1 MNDVNWEGSLVRYD
15 AARRALAEAARVDE
29 VKQIRDMAVAAQ
41 VYARQAQDVE
51 LINNATEI
59 RKRAERRVGEIL
71 AEMKA
76 KGERSKPGDAGG
88 GTDGVG
94 VRPSVNPTL
103 KDIGVTKTQSA
114 RWQQLAAMPA
124 DKFEQH
130 VATSKKQAAASLDRT
145 ASTEDKKAKRAE
157 REQELAERTAAAAKT
172 LNRKIYGVILADPWR
187 WEPYSRET
195 GMDRSADNHYQTM
208 DLTAIKALKVPAA
221 DDCALF
227 LWATIPMLPQA
238 LEVMAAWGFTYK
250 SQFVWVKDKI
260 GPGYWAREQHELLL
274 IGTRGNIPAPA
285 PGEQYLSVISAPRA
299 RHSEKPPVVY
309 DMIEGMFPTLPR
321 LEMFARGAALGWDVF
336 GNEAGEPSTKAVGR
350 AAYRATTGALPQPAK
365 SPPPVPEAGIPSNA
379 APDAATARFV
389 VEIPQALIQRLAF
402 RHFAICHYERDDL
415 PALLAALSRI
425 GQKPTITE
433 TAEHVRVLSF

>member
-309 DMIEGMFPTLPR
+309 DMIEGRAWRCSRVGCFRQRGWRTFDKGGRTGGVPCNHGSASAAS
-321 LEMFARGAALGWDVF
+321 EVAAARTRGRD
-336 GNEAGEPSTKAVGR
+336 TK
-350 AAYRATTGALPQPAK
+350 
-365 SPPPVPEAGIPSNA
+365 
-379 APDAATARFV
+379 
-389 VEIPQALIQRLAF
+389 
-402 RHFAICHYERDDL
+402 
-415 PALLAALSRI
+415 
-425 GQKPTITE
+425 
-433 TAEHVRVLSF
+433 